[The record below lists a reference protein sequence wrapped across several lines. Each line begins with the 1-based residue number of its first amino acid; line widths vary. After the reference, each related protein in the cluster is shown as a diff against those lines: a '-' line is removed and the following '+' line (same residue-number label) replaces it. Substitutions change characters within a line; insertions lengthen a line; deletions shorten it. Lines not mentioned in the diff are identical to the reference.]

1 MDFRPTQFST
11 AAWRRGRTMARRIA
25 FAAILAATMLA
36 RVGSLRAAGPAHS
49 IVLPPVLVAE
59 APATLAVL
67 DVAGRLVPG
76 AEVALSDGHVVK
88 TDASGRARWVVPAT
102 PGDFQARIQG
112 GSIVATAPIEARDTP
127 VQIQLTDYPSVID
140 ARDQFTI
147 SGTRFQGD
155 ADENHVWLGGEAALV
170 LAASPAAL
178 VLLPSPDTPLG
189 PTELRLEDNGQTPQP
204 VPVTVVEL
212 DAIDPAGPLHIG
224 QSASLI
230 VRVRGSTQPLEVE
243 LTNWSPAV
251 VKIEGQITA
260 ALPGNAA
267 SSNSNVERVR
277 TSGGDKNQAEIAI
290 VPLASGKFSV
300 HARLARPR
308 P

>member
-1 MDFRPTQFST
+1 
-11 AAWRRGRTMARRIA
+11 
-25 FAAILAATMLA
+25 MLA
-36 RVGSLRAAGPAHS
+36 
-49 IVLPPVLVAE
+49 PVLVAE

-67 DVAGRLVPG
+67 DAAGRLVPG

-112 GSIVATAPIEARDTP
+112 GSIVATAPIEARATP
-127 VQIQLTDYPSVID
+127 PQIQLTDFPSVID

-189 PTELRLEDNGQTPQP
+189 PTELRVEDNGQAPQP

-212 DAIDPAGPLHIG
+212 DAIDPAGPLQIG
-224 QSASLI
+224 ERATLI
-230 VRVRGSTQPLEVE
+230 VRVRGSTQPLDVE
-243 LTNWSPAV
+243 LSNWSPAV
-251 VKIEGQITA
+251 IKIVSQTTSA
-260 ALPGNAA
+260 APAGNAT
-267 SSNSNVERVR
+267 SFNSNAERVK
-277 TSGGDKNQAEIAI
+277 TSGGEKNEAQIAI
-290 VPLASGKFSV
+290 VPLSSGKFYV
-300 HARLARPR
+300 HARLARQR